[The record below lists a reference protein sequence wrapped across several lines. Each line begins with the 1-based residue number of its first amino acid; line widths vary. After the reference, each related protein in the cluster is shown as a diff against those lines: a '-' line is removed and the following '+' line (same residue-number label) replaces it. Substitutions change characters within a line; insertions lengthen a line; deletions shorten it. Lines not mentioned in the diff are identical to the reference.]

1 MQVSCEL
8 SNLRLIRD
16 FANEKLKGLMS
27 EKERNLLILAVDEV
41 CANLIIHSNNCDEK
55 ASIKISLTFEK
66 IKGGV
71 LFEIY
76 DYGHFFDYEKYKEPK
91 LDEVIRERRKGSI
104 GLLLVRRIM
113 DKVEFLRE
121 ESYNVCRLFKRI
133 EEGSLTH
140 Q

>member
-1 MQVSCEL
+1 MSCEL

-27 EKERNLLILAVDEV
+27 DNERNLLILAVDEV

-55 ASIKISLTFEK
+55 ASLKISLTFEK

-76 DYGHFFDYEKYKEPK
+76 DYGQFFDYEKYKEPK
-91 LDEVIRERRKGSI
+91 LDEVIREQRKGSL

-113 DKVEFLRE
+113 DKVEFSRE
-121 ESYNVCRLFKRI
+121 KTYNVCRLFKRI
-133 EEGSLTH
+133 AEAPLSKY
-140 Q
+140 